1 MASGPVPTAGKIDTA
16 TDSAWAP
23 LRSRVFAVL
32 WGATLLGNIGVWM
45 RDVGSGW
52 LMTELAPSP
61 LMVSLVQ
68 VAGTLP
74 IFLLSLPAGALADLL
89 DKRRLLIGV
98 QVGLML
104 LALAMAVLTWTG
116 AMTPGLL
123 IACTLL
129 AGAGA
134 ALTGPAWQSIVPELV
149 AKPQLKSA
157 VALNSLGINIARAI
171 GPALGGA
178 VIVGLGVAAAFLAD
192 ALSYL
197 FVIAALLWWKRET
210 KPDGL
215 PPEHMLP
222 AMVAALRFAR
232 ASAPLRR
239 TLLRA
244 FLFFA
249 FGSAPWALL
258 PLVARQDLGGTAG
271 FYGFMLAGIGAGAVG
286 GAVLLPRLRG
296 LLTTERLILL
306 ASLLLSLVGF
316 GLATTRS
323 QALALGLMPLLG
335 LAWIAVLTN
344 LNVSAQSVLPGWVR
358 GRGLA
363 IYLTVFFGAMA
374 LGSTLWGQVAQLTST
389 ATSLALSAGLGALSA
404 LAALRLPL
412 PAGNEDLTPSMHW
425 PEPIL
430 ASGPLPDDTGPVMVM
445 IEYRIDPDRAC
456 DFEPAVRAL
465 GVTRR
470 RDGAYS
476 WGVFQDTE
484 RPERFVEYF
493 LVESWVQHLRQH
505 QRVSK
510 ADQTLQDRVRAFHL
524 GPEPPRVSHLIG
536 LGSAPVPAILT
547 SHRHE
552 EHDI

>member
-1 MASGPVPTAGKIDTA
+1 MATQPAPTVPHTPAE
-16 TDSAWAP
+16 SAWAP

-32 WGATLLGNIGVWM
+32 WGATLLGNVGVWM

-89 DKRRLLIGV
+89 DKRQLLLVV

-104 LALAMAVLTWTG
+104 LALVMAALTSSG

-149 AKPQLKSA
+149 TRPQLKSA

-171 GPALGGA
+171 GPAIGGA

-192 ALSYL
+192 AVTYL
-197 FVIAALLWWKRET
+197 FVIAALLWWKREP
-210 KPDGL
+210 KADSL

-222 AMVAALRFAR
+222 AMGAALRFAR
-232 ASAPLRR
+232 ASVPLRR

-286 GAVLLPRLRG
+286 GAVLLPKLRARF
-296 LLTTERLILL
+296 TTETLILL

-316 GLATTRS
+316 GLATTRN
-323 QALALGLMPLLG
+323 QALALALMPLLG

-344 LNVSAQSVLPGWVR
+344 LNVTAQSVLPGWVR

-363 IYLTVFFGAMA
+363 IYLTIFFGAMA
-374 LGSTLWGQVAQLTST
+374 LGSLIWGQVAQLS
-389 ATSLALSAGLGALSA
+389 SAGTALAMSATLGAISA
-404 LAALRLPL
+404 LIALRLPL
-412 PAGNEDLTPSMHW
+412 PPGTDDLTPSLHW

-430 ASGPLPDDTGPVMVM
+430 AGGAVPDDTGPVMVM
-445 IEYRIDPDRAC
+445 IEYRIDPAGTR
-456 DFEPAVRAL
+456 DFEVAIRAL

-484 RPERFVEYF
+484 VPERFVEYF
-493 LVESWVQHLRQH
+493 LVESWVAHLRQH

-510 ADQTLQDRVRAFHL
+510 ADQALQANVRAMHR
-524 GPEPPRVSHLIG
+524 GPQPPKVSHLIG
-536 LGSAPVPAILT
+536 LGSVRPPEILT
-547 SHRHE
+547 SHGHG